1 MKNSVL
7 RAVRRAYTLAAIAL
21 ASAFSASA
29 QSYDFKPIKGFQDAT
44 NDRLEAFLES
54 TVPMKTRKV
63 AVFDCDGTL
72 FGQAPYY
79 LADEA
84 LYDYARRN
92 YEGKT
97 DSLSMAKMKI
107 VDQLLH
113 GDNVGVDFVQNRVR
127 FLSGLTADE
136 IQAIGN
142 DMFHQK
148 FQNKMYP
155 EMKALISNLENF
167 GFEVW
172 ILSASPE
179 LLYQRFCAEQ
189 LGLPEDRI
197 IGVKSR
203 IAEGNVATDE
213 LVYPISQDEGKADVV
228 RTFIKADPLFV
239 GGNSRGDLEMM
250 NTSVGLK
257 IMINPDDTKPE
268 KAAGGKTLR
277 QYWTEDPRCIVE
289 YCNDVPAEGIEY
301 VTEEWGVKSN
311 ATNAKPSETVIN
323 Y

>member
-1 MKNSVL
+1 MKKSVYL
-7 RAVRRAYTLAAIAL
+7 FVFALLGVLSAV
-21 ASAFSASA
+21 A
-29 QSYDFKPIKGFQDAT
+29 QTYEFKPIKGFQDST

-54 TVPMKTRKV
+54 TVPMNTRKV

-84 LYDYARRN
+84 LYDFAKRN

-97 DSLSMAKMKI
+97 DSLSVAKMKI

-127 FLSGLTADE
+127 FLSGLTADQ
-136 IQAIGN
+136 IQAMGN

-148 FQNKMYP
+148 YQNKMYP
-155 EMKALISNLENF
+155 EMKALIANLENF

-189 LGLPEDRI
+189 LGLPADRI
-197 IGVKSR
+197 LGVKSR
-203 IAEGNVATDE
+203 VGEGNVVTDE
-213 LVYPISQDEGKADVV
+213 LVFPVSQDEGKADVV

-257 IMINPDDTKPE
+257 IMINPDDKKPE
-268 KAAGGKTLR
+268 KVADGKTIK
-277 QYWTEDPRCIVE
+277 QYWEADPRCIIE
-289 YCNDVPAEGIEY
+289 YCNDVPTEGITY
-301 VTEEWGVKSN
+301 VTEEWGVKNN
-311 ATNAKPSETVIN
+311 ATNAKPSEVVIN

>member
-1 MKNSVL
+1 MKK
-7 RAVRRAYTLAAIAL
+7 YFYILATAL
-21 ASAFSASA
+21 ISMAGASA
-29 QSYDFKPIKGFQDAT
+29 QTYEYKPIKGFQDST
-44 NDRLEAFLES
+44 NEKIEAFLES
-54 TVPMKTRKV
+54 TVPMETRKV

-84 LYDYARRN
+84 LYDYAKRN
-92 YEGKT
+92 YAGKT
-97 DSLSMAKMKI
+97 DSLSVAKMKV

-142 DMFHQK
+142 TMFHEK
-148 FQNKMYP
+148 YQNKMYP
-155 EMKALISNLENF
+155 EMKSLIKNLENY

-197 IGVKSR
+197 LGVKSR
-203 IAEGNVATDE
+203 VGEGGVVTDE
-213 LVYPISQDEGKADVV
+213 LVYPVSQDEGKADVV

-250 NTSVGLK
+250 NTSVGIKL
-257 IMINPDDTKPE
+257 MINPDDKKAE
-268 KAAGGKTLR
+268 KVADGKTIK
-277 QYWTEDPRCIVE
+277 QYWESDPRCIIE
-289 YCNDVPAEGIEY
+289 YCNDVPEGNYEY
-301 VTEEWGVKSN
+301 VTGEWGVKKN
-311 ATNAKPSETVIN
+311 ATNAKPSEVVIN

>member
-1 MKNSVL
+1 MNKHL
-7 RAVRRAYTLAAIAL
+7 LTLAIL
-21 ASAFSASA
+21 AATAMSASA
-29 QSYDFKPIKGFQDAT
+29 QSYEYKPIKGFQDAT
-44 NDRLEAFLES
+44 NDRIESFLES
-54 TVPMKTRKV
+54 TIPMKTRKV
-63 AVFDCDGTL
+63 AVFDCDCTL

-84 LYDYARRN
+84 LYDYAKRN

-97 DSLSMAKMKI
+97 DSLSVAKMAV

-142 DMFHQK
+142 NMFHEK
-148 FQNKMYP
+148 YQNKMYP
-155 EMKALISNLENF
+155 EMKQLIANLENF

-197 IGVKSR
+197 LGVKSR
-203 IAEGNVATDE
+203 VTDGNVVTDE
-213 LVYPISQDEGKADVV
+213 LVYPVSQDEGKADVV

-257 IMINPDDTKPE
+257 IMINPDDKKAE
-268 KAAGGKTLR
+268 KVAGGKTLKE
-277 QYWTEDPRCIVE
+277 YWEADPRCIVE
-289 YCNDVPAEGIEY
+289 YCNDVPQGNYTY
-301 VTEEWGVKSN
+301 VTEEWGVKNN
-311 ATNAKPSETVIN
+311 ATNEKPSEVVIN

>member
-1 MKNSVL
+1 MKKSL
-7 RAVRRAYTLAAIAL
+7 YLIAL
-21 ASAFSASA
+21 AILGVLTASA
-29 QSYDFKPIKGFQDAT
+29 QSYEFKPIKGFQDST

-54 TVPMKTRKV
+54 TVPMNTRKV

-84 LYDYARRN
+84 LYDFAKRN

-97 DSLSMAKMKI
+97 DSLSVAKMKI

-127 FLSGLTADE
+127 FLSGLTADQ
-136 IQAIGN
+136 IQAMGN

-148 FQNKMYP
+148 YQNKMYP
-155 EMKALISNLENF
+155 EMKALIANLENF

-189 LGLPEDRI
+189 LGLPADRI
-197 IGVKSR
+197 LGVKSR
-203 IAEGNVATDE
+203 VGEGNVVTDE
-213 LVYPISQDEGKADVV
+213 LVFPVSQDEGKADVV

-257 IMINPDDTKPE
+257 IMINPDDKKPE
-268 KAAGGKTLR
+268 KVADGKTIK
-277 QYWTEDPRCIVE
+277 QYWEADPRCIIE
-289 YCNDVPAEGIEY
+289 YCNDVPTEGITY
-301 VTEEWGVKSN
+301 VTEEWGVKNN
-311 ATNAKPSETVIN
+311 ATNAKPSEVVIN

>member
-1 MKNSVL
+1 MGNTLLKGLCSFFLSVSF
-7 RAVRRAYTLAAIAL
+7 IA
-21 ASAFSASA
+21 ASA
-29 QSYDFKPIKGFQDAT
+29 QTYEFKPIKGFQENT
-44 NDRLEAFLES
+44 NEKLEAFLES
-54 TVPMKTRKV
+54 TVPMNTRKV

-84 LYDYARRN
+84 LYDFAKEN

-97 DSLSMAKMKI
+97 DPKSVEKMKI

-136 IQAIGN
+136 IQSIG
-142 DMFHQK
+142 DRMFHEK
-148 FQNKMYP
+148 YQNKMYP
-155 EMKALISNLENF
+155 EMKALIQNLENF

-179 LLYQRFCAEQ
+179 LLYQRFCAQQ

-203 IAEGNVATDE
+203 VGEGNIVTDE
-213 LVYPISQDEGKADVV
+213 LVYPVSQDEGKADVV

-250 NTSVGLK
+250 ETSVGMK
-257 IMINPDDTKPE
+257 IMINPDDKKAE
-268 KAAGGKTLR
+268 KVTGGKTMKE
-277 QYWTEDPRCIVE
+277 YWSADPNCIIE
-289 YCNDVPAEGIEY
+289 YCNDVPTEGITY
-301 VTEEWGVKSN
+301 VTEEWGVKNN
-311 ATNAKPSETVIN
+311 ATNAKPSDVVVN

>member
-1 MKNSVL
+1 MKNRFFL
-7 RAVRRAYTLAAIAL
+7 AL
-21 ASAFSASA
+21 ALAMAFLPAAA
-29 QSYDFKPIKGFQDAT
+29 QSYNFKPIKGFQDST
-44 NDRLEAFLES
+44 NEKLEAFLES
-54 TVPMKTRKV
+54 TVPMNTRKV

-84 LYDYARRN
+84 LYDFAKKN

-97 DSLSMAKMKI
+97 DSLSVAKMAI

-142 DMFHQK
+142 NMFHEK
-148 FQNKMYP
+148 YQNKMYP
-155 EMKALISNLENF
+155 EMKSLIKNLEDY

-189 LGLPEDRI
+189 LGLPADRI
-197 IGVKSR
+197 LGVKSR
-203 IAEGNVATDE
+203 VGEGNIVSDE
-213 LVYPISQDEGKADVV
+213 LVFPVSQDEGKADVV

-250 NTSVGLK
+250 ETSVGLK
-257 IMINPDDTKPE
+257 IMINPDNKKPE
-268 KAAGGKTLR
+268 KVAGGKTIKE
-277 QYWTEDPRCIVE
+277 YWEQDPTCIIE
-289 YCNDVPAEGIEY
+289 YCNDVPNPGQTY

-311 ATNAKPSETVIN
+311 ATNAKPSTVVIN

>member
-1 MKNSVL
+1 MTKHLLGIAMSM
-7 RAVRRAYTLAAIAL
+7 LAI
-21 ASAFSASA
+21 SGAFA
-29 QSYDFKPIKGFQDAT
+29 QSYDYKPIKGFQDST
-44 NDRLEAFLES
+44 NERLEAFLES

-84 LYDYARRN
+84 LYDFAKRN

-97 DSLSMAKMKI
+97 DSLSVAKMKI

-127 FLSGLTADE
+127 FLSGLTADQIQE
-136 IQAIGN
+136 IGDQ
-142 DMFHQK
+142 MFHQK
-148 FQNKMYP
+148 YQNKMYP
-155 EMKALISNLENF
+155 EMKALISNLENY

-179 LLYQRFCAEQ
+179 LLYQKFCAEQ

-197 IGVKSR
+197 LGVKSTVG
-203 IAEGNVATDE
+203 EGNIVSDQ
-213 LVYPISQDEGKADVV
+213 LVYPVSQDEGKADVV
-228 RTFIKADPLFV
+228 RTFIKTDPLFV

-250 NTSVGLK
+250 NT
-257 IMINPDDTKPE
+257 
-268 KAAGGKTLR
+268 
-277 QYWTEDPRCIVE
+277 
-289 YCNDVPAEGIEY
+289 
-301 VTEEWGVKSN
+301 
-311 ATNAKPSETVIN
+311 
-323 Y
+323 

>member
-1 MKNSVL
+1 MKKSL
-7 RAVRRAYTLAAIAL
+7 YLIAL
-21 ASAFSASA
+21 SIFAFLSATA
-29 QSYDFKPIKGFQDAT
+29 QTYEFKPIKGFQDKT

-84 LYDYARRN
+84 LYDFAKRN

-97 DSLSMAKMKI
+97 DSLSVAKMKI

-127 FLSGLTADE
+127 FLSGLTADQ

-142 DMFHQK
+142 DMFHEK
-148 FQNKMYP
+148 YQNKMYP
-155 EMKALISNLENF
+155 EMKALIANLENF

-203 IAEGNVATDE
+203 VGEGNIVTDE
-213 LVYPISQDEGKADVV
+213 LVYPVSQDEGKADVV

-250 NTSVGLK
+250 NT
-257 IMINPDDTKPE
+257 
-268 KAAGGKTLR
+268 
-277 QYWTEDPRCIVE
+277 
-289 YCNDVPAEGIEY
+289 
-301 VTEEWGVKSN
+301 
-311 ATNAKPSETVIN
+311 
-323 Y
+323 

>member
-1 MKNSVL
+1 MKKSFYLIVL
-7 RAVRRAYTLAAIAL
+7 AIL
-21 ASAFSASA
+21 GIVSASA
-29 QSYDFKPIKGFQDAT
+29 QTYEFKPIKGFQDAT

-84 LYDYARRN
+84 LYEYAKKN

-97 DSLSMAKMKI
+97 DSLSVAKMKI

-142 DMFHQK
+142 NMFHEK
-148 FQNKMYP
+148 YQNKMYP
-155 EMKALISNLENF
+155 EMKALINNLENF

-197 IGVKSR
+197 LGVKSR
-203 IAEGNVATDE
+203 VGEGNIVTDE
-213 LVYPISQDEGKADVV
+213 LVYPVSQDEGKADVV

-257 IMINPDDTKPE
+257 IMINPDDKKPE
-268 KAAGGKTLR
+268 KVANGKTIK
-277 QYWTEDPRCIVE
+277 QYWQADPRCIIE
-289 YCNDVPAEGIEY
+289 YCNDVPTEGITY
-301 VTEEWGVKSN
+301 VTEEWGVKNN
-311 ATNAKPSETVIN
+311 ATNAKPSEVVIN

>member
-1 MKNSVL
+1 M
-7 RAVRRAYTLAAIAL
+7 AILAATAM
-21 ASAFSASA
+21 SASA
-29 QSYDFKPIKGFQDAT
+29 QSYEYKPIKGFQDAT
-44 NDRLEAFLES
+44 NDRIESFLES
-54 TVPMKTRKV
+54 TIPMKTRKV

-84 LYDYARRN
+84 LYDYAKRN

-97 DSLSMAKMKI
+97 DSLSVAKMAV

-142 DMFHQK
+142 NMFHEK
-148 FQNKMYP
+148 YQNKMYP
-155 EMKALISNLENF
+155 EMKQLIANLENF

-197 IGVKSR
+197 LGVKSR
-203 IAEGNVATDE
+203 VTDGNVVTDE
-213 LVYPISQDEGKADVV
+213 LVYPVSQDEGKADVV

-257 IMINPDDTKPE
+257 IMINPDDKKAE
-268 KAAGGKTLR
+268 KVAGGKTLKE
-277 QYWTEDPRCIVE
+277 YWEADPRCIVE
-289 YCNDVPAEGIEY
+289 YCNDVPQGNYTY
-301 VTEEWGVKSN
+301 VTEEWGVKNN
-311 ATNAKPSETVIN
+311 ATNEKPSEVVIN

>member
-1 MKNSVL
+1 MKKTFIFVM
-7 RAVRRAYTLAAIAL
+7 AL
-21 ASAFSASA
+21 VFGLFCADA
-29 QSYDFKPIKGFQDAT
+29 QTYEYKPIKGFQDLT
-44 NDRLEAFLES
+44 NERLEAFLES
-54 TVPMKTRKV
+54 TVPMQTRKV

-84 LYDYARRN
+84 LYEFAKKN

-97 DSLSMAKMKI
+97 DSLSVAKMKI

-136 IQAIGN
+136 IQSIG
-142 DMFHQK
+142 DAMFHEK
-148 FQNKMYP
+148 YQNKMYQ
-155 EMKALISNLENF
+155 EMKSLIKNLENY

-197 IGVKSR
+197 LGVKSR
-203 IAEGNVATDE
+203 VGEGNVVTDE
-213 LVYPISQDEGKADVV
+213 LVFPVSQDEGKADVV

-250 NTSVGLK
+250 ETSVGLK
-257 IMINPDDTKPE
+257 IMINPDDKKPE
-268 KAAGGKTLR
+268 KVANGKTIK
-277 QYWTEDPRCIVE
+277 QYWEADPNCIIE
-289 YCNDVPAEGIEY
+289 YCNDVPTEGITY
-301 VTEEWGVKSN
+301 VTEEWGVKNN
-311 ATNAKPSETVIN
+311 ATNAKPSQVVIN

>member
-1 MKNSVL
+1 MKKSFYL
-7 RAVRRAYTLAAIAL
+7 IAMAIL
-21 ASAFSASA
+21 GAFSAMA
-29 QSYDFKPIKGFQDAT
+29 QTYEFKPVKGFQDAT
-44 NDRLEAFLES
+44 NERLEAFLES

-84 LYDYARRN
+84 LYDFAKRN

-97 DSLSMAKMKI
+97 DSLSVAKMKI

-127 FLSGLTADE
+127 FLSGLTADQ

-142 DMFHQK
+142 DMFHEK
-148 FQNKMYP
+148 YQNKMYP
-155 EMKALISNLENF
+155 EMKSLIANLENY

-203 IAEGNVATDE
+203 VGEGNVVTDE
-213 LVYPISQDEGKADVV
+213 LVYPVSQDEGKADVV

-257 IMINPDDTKPE
+257 IMINPDDKKPE
-268 KAAGGKTLR
+268 KVAGGKTIK
-277 QYWTEDPRCIVE
+277 QYWAADPRCIIE
-289 YCNDVPAEGIEY
+289 YCNDVPTEGITY
-301 VTEEWGVKSN
+301 VTEEWGVKNN
-311 ATNAKPSETVIN
+311 ATNAKPSEVVIN

>member
-1 MKNSVL
+1 MKKSL
-7 RAVRRAYTLAAIAL
+7 YLIAL
-21 ASAFSASA
+21 VILGVFSANA
-29 QSYDFKPIKGFQDAT
+29 QTYEFKPIKGFQDNT
-44 NDRLEAFLES
+44 NERLEAFLES

-84 LYDYARRN
+84 LYEFAKRN

-97 DSLSMAKMKI
+97 DSLSVAKMKI

-142 DMFHQK
+142 DMFHEK
-148 FQNKMYP
+148 YQNKMYP
-155 EMKALISNLENF
+155 EMKSLIANLENY

-203 IAEGNVATDE
+203 VGEGNIVTDE
-213 LVYPISQDEGKADVV
+213 LVYPVSQDEGKADVV

-257 IMINPDDTKPE
+257 IMINPDDKKPE
-268 KAAGGKTLR
+268 KVAGGKTIK
-277 QYWTEDPRCIVE
+277 QYWQADPRCIIE
-289 YCNDVPAEGIEY
+289 YCNDVPTEGITY

-311 ATNAKPSETVIN
+311 ATNAKPSEVVIN

>member
-1 MKNSVL
+1 MNKHL
-7 RAVRRAYTLAAIAL
+7 LTLAIL
-21 ASAFSASA
+21 AATAMSASA
-29 QSYDFKPIKGFQDAT
+29 QSYEYKPIKGFQDAT
-44 NDRLEAFLES
+44 NDRIESFLES
-54 TVPMKTRKV
+54 TIPMKTRKV

-84 LYDYARRN
+84 LYDYAKRN

-97 DSLSMAKMKI
+97 DSLSVAKMAV

-142 DMFHQK
+142 NMFHEK
-148 FQNKMYP
+148 YQNKMYP
-155 EMKALISNLENF
+155 EMKQLIANLENF

-197 IGVKSR
+197 LGVKSR
-203 IAEGNVATDE
+203 VTDGNVVTDE
-213 LVYPISQDEGKADVV
+213 LVYPVSQDEGKADVV

-239 GGNSRGDLEMM
+239 GGNSRSDLEMM

-257 IMINPDDTKPE
+257 IMINPDDKKAE
-268 KAAGGKTLR
+268 KVAGGKTLKE
-277 QYWTEDPRCIVE
+277 YWEADPRCIVE
-289 YCNDVPAEGIEY
+289 YCNDVPQGNYTY
-301 VTEEWGVKSN
+301 VTEEWGVKNN
-311 ATNAKPSETVIN
+311 ATNEKPSEVVIN

>member
-1 MKNSVL
+1 MKKFL
-7 RAVRRAYTLAAIAL
+7 LTLALGAAIAFG
-21 ASAFSASA
+21 ADA
-29 QSYDFKPIKGFQDAT
+29 QNYQFKPIKGFQDST
-44 NDRLEAFLES
+44 NDKLEAFLES
-54 TVPMKTRKV
+54 TIPMKTRKV

-84 LYDYARRN
+84 LYDFAKRTYA
-92 YEGKT
+92 GKT
-97 DSLSMAKMKI
+97 DSLSVAKMKV

-142 DMFHQK
+142 TMFNEK
-148 FQNKMYP
+148 YKNKMYP
-155 EMKALISNLENF
+155 EMKQLIRNLEDY

-197 IGVKSR
+197 LGVKSR
-203 IAEGNVATDE
+203 VGEGNVVTDE
-213 LVYPISQDEGKADVV
+213 LVFPVAQDAGKADVV

-239 GGNSRGDLEMM
+239 GGNSRGDFEMM
-250 NTSVGLK
+250 QTSRGLK
-257 IMINPDDTKPE
+257 MMINPDDKKAE
-268 KAAGGKTLR
+268 KITGGKTLK
-277 QYWTEDPRCIVE
+277 QFWSEDPTCLVE
-289 YCNDVPAEGIEY
+289 YCNDVPTEGLEY
-301 VTEEWGVKSN
+301 VTEEWGVKNN
-311 ATNAKPSETVIN
+311 ATNAKPSEVVIN

>member
-1 MKNSVL
+1 MKKFL
-7 RAVRRAYTLAAIAL
+7 LTLALGAAIAFG
-21 ASAFSASA
+21 ADA
-29 QSYDFKPIKGFQDAT
+29 QNYQFKPIKGFQDST
-44 NDRLEAFLES
+44 NDKLEAFLES
-54 TVPMKTRKV
+54 TIPMKTRKV

-84 LYDYARRN
+84 LYDFAKRTYA
-92 YEGKT
+92 GKT
-97 DSLSMAKMKI
+97 DSLSVAKMRV

-142 DMFHQK
+142 TMFNEK
-148 FQNKMYP
+148 YKNKMYP
-155 EMKALISNLENF
+155 EMKQLIRNLEDY

-197 IGVKSR
+197 LGVKSR
-203 IAEGNVATDE
+203 VGEGNVVTDE
-213 LVYPISQDEGKADVV
+213 LVFPVAQDAGKADVV

-239 GGNSRGDLEMM
+239 GGNSRGDFEMM
-250 NTSVGLK
+250 QTSRGLK
-257 IMINPDDTKPE
+257 IMINPDDKKAE
-268 KAAGGKTLR
+268 KITGGKTLK
-277 QYWTEDPRCIVE
+277 QFWSEDPTCLVE
-289 YCNDVPAEGIEY
+289 YCNDVPTEGLEY
-301 VTEEWGVKSN
+301 VTEEWGVKNN
-311 ATNAKPSETVIN
+311 ATNAKPSEVVIN

>member
-1 MKNSVL
+1 MKKHFL
-7 RAVRRAYTLAAIAL
+7 LAAAAMVIASL
-21 ASAFSASA
+21 TLSA
-29 QSYDFKPIKGFQDAT
+29 QTYEYKPIKGFQDKT
-44 NDRLEAFLES
+44 NAQIEAFLES

-84 LYDYARRN
+84 LYEYAKKN

-97 DSLSMAKMKI
+97 DAKSKEKMKI

-136 IQAIGN
+136 IQTIGN
-142 DMFHQK
+142 NMFHEK
-148 FQNKMYP
+148 YQNKMYP
-155 EMKALISNLENF
+155 EMKALIRNLEDY

-197 IGVKSR
+197 LGVKSR
-203 IAEGNVATDE
+203 VGEGGVVTDE
-213 LVYPISQDEGKADVV
+213 LVYPVSQDEGKADVV

-257 IMINPDDTKPE
+257 IMINPDDKKPE
-268 KAAGGKTLR
+268 KVAGGKTIK
-277 QYWTEDPRCIVE
+277 QYWENDPRCIIE
-289 YCNDVPAEGIEY
+289 YCNDVPTEGIQY
-301 VTEEWGVKSN
+301 VTEEWGVKNN
-311 ATNAKPSETVIN
+311 AANAKPSEVVIN

>member
-1 MKNSVL
+1 MKKSL
-7 RAVRRAYTLAAIAL
+7 YLIAL
-21 ASAFSASA
+21 AILGVLTASA
-29 QSYDFKPIKGFQDAT
+29 QSYEFKPIKGFQDST

-54 TVPMKTRKV
+54 TVPMNTRKV

-84 LYDYARRN
+84 LYDFAKRN

-97 DSLSMAKMKI
+97 DSLSVAKMKI
-107 VDQLLH
+107 VNQLLH

-127 FLSGLTADE
+127 FLSGLTADQ
-136 IQAIGN
+136 IQAMGN

-148 FQNKMYP
+148 YQNKMYP
-155 EMKALISNLENF
+155 EMKALIANLENF

-189 LGLPEDRI
+189 LGLPADRI
-197 IGVKSR
+197 LGVKSR
-203 IAEGNVATDE
+203 VGEGNVVTDE
-213 LVYPISQDEGKADVV
+213 LVFPVSQDEGKADVV

-257 IMINPDDTKPE
+257 IMINPDDKKPE
-268 KAAGGKTLR
+268 KVADGKTIK
-277 QYWTEDPRCIVE
+277 QYWEADPRCIIE
-289 YCNDVPAEGIEY
+289 YCNDVPTEGITY
-301 VTEEWGVKSN
+301 VTEEWGVKNN
-311 ATNAKPSETVIN
+311 ATNAKPSEVVIN

>member
-1 MKNSVL
+1 MKKTFIL
-7 RAVRRAYTLAAIAL
+7 IMAL
-21 ASAFSASA
+21 FIGFVCADA
-29 QSYDFKPIKGFQDAT
+29 QTYEFKPIKGFKDLT
-44 NDRLEAFLES
+44 NERLEAFLES
-54 TVPMKTRKV
+54 TVPMQTRKV

-84 LYDYARRN
+84 LYEFAKKN

-97 DSLSMAKMKI
+97 DSLSVAKMKI

-136 IQAIGN
+136 IQSIGN
-142 DMFHQK
+142 AMFHEK
-148 FQNKMYP
+148 YQNKMYP
-155 EMKALISNLENF
+155 EMKSLIKNLENY

-197 IGVKSR
+197 LGVKSR
-203 IAEGNVATDE
+203 VGEGGVVTDE
-213 LVYPISQDEGKADVV
+213 LVYPVSQDEGKADVV
-228 RTFIKADPLFV
+228 RTFIKTDPLFV

-250 NTSVGLK
+250 ETSVGLK
-257 IMINPDDTKPE
+257 IMINPDDSKPE
-268 KAAGGKTLR
+268 KVANGKTIK
-277 QYWTEDPRCIVE
+277 QYWEADPNCIIE
-289 YCNDVPAEGIEY
+289 YCNDVPTGGYEY
-301 VTEEWGVKSN
+301 VTGEWGVKKN
-311 ATNAKPSETVIN
+311 ATNAKPSEVVIN

>member
-1 MKNSVL
+1 MKRPFL
-7 RAVRRAYTLAAIAL
+7 ILALACAFAIA
-21 ASAFSASA
+21 ADA
-29 QSYDFKPIKGFQDAT
+29 QTYEYKPIKGFQDSSNAKI
-44 NDRLEAFLES
+44 EAFLES

-84 LYDYARRN
+84 LYDYAKRT
-92 YEGKT
+92 YAGKT
-97 DSLSMAKMKI
+97 DARSKEKMQI
-107 VDQLLH
+107 VDSLLH
-113 GDNVGVDFVQNRVR
+113 GDNVGVEFVQNRVR
-127 FLSGLTADE
+127 FLSGMTADQ
-136 IQAIGN
+136 IQALGN
-142 DMFHQK
+142 NMFHQK
-148 FQNKMYP
+148 YQNKMYP
-155 EMKALISNLENF
+155 EMKQLIANLENY

-197 IGVKSR
+197 LGVKSR
-203 IAEGNVATDE
+203 VGEGGVVTDE
-213 LVYPISQDEGKADVV
+213 LVYPVSQDEGKADVV

-250 NTSVGLK
+250 ETSVGLK
-257 IMINPDDTKPE
+257 LMINPDNKKPE
-268 KAAGGKTLR
+268 KVAGGKTIK
-277 QYWTEDPRCIVE
+277 QYWEADPNCIIE
-289 YCNDVPAEGIEY
+289 YCNDVPTGDYEY
-301 VTEEWGVKSN
+301 VTKEWGVKNN
-311 ATNAKPSETVIN
+311 ATNAKPSEVVIN

>member
-1 MKNSVL
+1 MKKL
-7 RAVRRAYTLAAIAL
+7 FFIAAL
-21 ASAFSASA
+21 AISAAFVSDA
-29 QSYDFKPIKGFQDAT
+29 QTYQYKPIAGFADENNA
-44 NDRLEAFLES
+44 RIEAFLES
-54 TVPMKTRKV
+54 TIPMKTRKV

-84 LYDYARRN
+84 LYEYAKKN
-92 YEGKT
+92 YEGKK
-97 DSLSMAKMKI
+97 DSLSVAKMKI
-107 VDQLLH
+107 VDELLH

-127 FLSGLTADE
+127 FLSGLTADQ
-136 IQAIGN
+136 IQQIGK
-142 DMFHQK
+142 DMFK
-148 FQNKMYP
+148 EKYQNKMYP
-155 EMKALISNLENF
+155 EMKSLINNLENY

-179 LLYQRFCAEQ
+179 LLYQGFCAEQ

-203 IAEGNVATDE
+203 VTADNVVTDQ
-213 LVYPISQDEGKADVV
+213 LVYPVSQDEGKAEVV

-250 NTSVGLK
+250 NTSRGLK
-257 IMINPDDTKPE
+257 IMINPDDKKAE
-268 KAAGGKTLR
+268 KVADGKTLK
-277 QYWTEDPRCIVE
+277 QYWSEDPNCIVE
-289 YCNDVPAEGIEY
+289 YCNDVPTEGLEY
-301 VTEEWGVKSN
+301 VTEEWGVKNN
-311 ATNAKPSETVIN
+311 ATNAKPSKVVIN

>member
-1 MKNSVL
+1 MKKL
-7 RAVRRAYTLAAIAL
+7 ILTLAAL
-21 ASAFSASA
+21 AAGAFFASA
-29 QSYDFKPIKGFQDAT
+29 QSYEYKPIEGFQDAT
-44 NDRLEAFLES
+44 NARLESFLKS
-54 TVPMKTRKV
+54 TIPMQTRKV

-84 LYDYARRN
+84 LYEYAKKN

-97 DSLSMAKMKI
+97 DSLSQAKMAI

-127 FLSGLTADE
+127 FLSGLTSE
-136 IQAIGN
+136 EVQKMGN
-142 DMFHQK
+142 DMYHEK
-148 FQNKMYP
+148 FEGKMYP
-155 EMKALISNLENF
+155 EMKALLRNLENF

-179 LLYQRFCAEQ
+179 LLYQQFCNEQ
-189 LGLPEDRI
+189 LGFPVDRI
-197 IGVKSR
+197 LGVKSR
-203 IAEGNVATDE
+203 VAEGNIVTDE
-213 LVYPISQDEGKADVV
+213 LVYPVSQDEGKADVV
-228 RTFIKADPLFV
+228 RTFIKADPLLV

-268 KAAGGKTLR
+268 KVADGKTLKA
-277 QYWTEDPRCIVE
+277 YWEADPNCIVE
-289 YCNDVPAEGIEY
+289 YCNDVPEGNYTY

-311 ATNAKPSETVIN
+311 ATNAKPAAK
-323 Y
+323 

>member
-1 MKNSVL
+1 MKKSFILVI
-7 RAVRRAYTLAAIAL
+7 TLLLGLFIAD
-21 ASAFSASA
+21 A
-29 QSYDFKPIKGFQDAT
+29 QTYDFKPIKGFQDLT
-44 NDRLEAFLES
+44 NERLEAFLES

-84 LYDYARRN
+84 LYEFAKKNYA
-92 YEGKT
+92 GKT
-97 DSLSMAKMKI
+97 DSLSVAKMKI

-136 IQAIGN
+136 IQSIGN
-142 DMFHQK
+142 AMFHEK
-148 FQNKMYP
+148 YQNKMYP
-155 EMKALISNLENF
+155 EMKALIKNLENY

-203 IAEGNVATDE
+203 VGAGGVVTDE
-213 LVYPISQDEGKADVV
+213 LVYPVSQDEGKADVV

-250 NTSVGLK
+250 ETSVGLK
-257 IMINPDDTKPE
+257 IMINPDNKKAE
-268 KAAGGKTLR
+268 KVANGKTIK
-277 QYWTEDPRCIVE
+277 QYWEADPNCIIE
-289 YCNDVPAEGIEY
+289 YCNDVPTEGQTY
-301 VTEEWGVKSN
+301 VTQEWGVKSN
-311 ATNAKPSETVIN
+311 ATNAKPSEVVIN

>member
-1 MKNSVL
+1 MNKHL
-7 RAVRRAYTLAAIAL
+7 LTLAIL
-21 ASAFSASA
+21 AATAMSASA
-29 QSYDFKPIKGFQDAT
+29 QSYEYKPIKGFQDAT
-44 NDRLEAFLES
+44 NDRIESFLES
-54 TVPMKTRKV
+54 TIPMKTRKV

-84 LYDYARRN
+84 LYDYAKRN

-97 DSLSMAKMKI
+97 DSLSVAKMAV

-142 DMFHQK
+142 NMFHEK
-148 FQNKMYP
+148 YQNKMYP
-155 EMKALISNLENF
+155 EMKQLIANLENF

-197 IGVKSR
+197 LGVKSR
-203 IAEGNVATDE
+203 VTDGNVVTDE
-213 LVYPISQDEGKADVV
+213 LVYPVSQDEGKADVV

-257 IMINPDDTKPE
+257 IMINPDDKKAE
-268 KAAGGKTLR
+268 KVAGGKTLKE
-277 QYWTEDPRCIVE
+277 YWEADPRCIVE
-289 YCNDVPAEGIEY
+289 YCNDVPQGNYTY
-301 VTEEWGVKSN
+301 VTEEWGVKNN
-311 ATNAKPSETVIN
+311 ATNEKPSEVVIN

>member
-1 MKNSVL
+1 MKKTL
-7 RAVRRAYTLAAIAL
+7 FTILTLAG
-21 ASAFSASA
+21 AFLCADA
-29 QSYDFKPIKGFQDAT
+29 QTYSYKPIAGFQDKT
-44 NDRLEAFLES
+44 NEQIEAFLES

-84 LYDYARRN
+84 LYEYAKQN

-97 DSLSMAKMKI
+97 DSLSVAKMKV

-127 FLSGLTADE
+127 FLSGLNADE

-142 DMFHQK
+142 NMFHEK
-148 FQNKMYP
+148 YQNKMYP
-155 EMKALISNLENF
+155 EMKSLIKNLENY

-197 IGVKSR
+197 LGVKSR
-203 IAEGNVATDE
+203 VGEGGVVTDE
-213 LVYPISQDEGKADVV
+213 LVYPVSQDEGKADVV

-250 NTSVGLK
+250 ETSVGLK
-257 IMINPDDTKPE
+257 IMINPDDKKPE
-268 KAAGGKTLR
+268 KVANGRTIK
-277 QYWTEDPRCIVE
+277 QYWEADPNCIIE
-289 YCNDVPAEGIEY
+289 YCNDVPTEGITY
-301 VTEEWGVKSN
+301 VTEEWGVKNN
-311 ATNAKPSETVIN
+311 ATNAKPSEIVIN

>member
-1 MKNSVL
+1 MKKSFYL
-7 RAVRRAYTLAAIAL
+7 IAMSIL
-21 ASAFSASA
+21 GAFSAMA
-29 QSYDFKPIKGFQDAT
+29 QTYEFKPVKGFQDAT
-44 NDRLEAFLES
+44 NERLEAFLES

-84 LYDYARRN
+84 LYDFAKRN

-97 DSLSMAKMKI
+97 DSLSVAKMKI

-127 FLSGLTADE
+127 FLSGLTADQ

-142 DMFHQK
+142 DMFHEK
-148 FQNKMYP
+148 YQNKMYP
-155 EMKALISNLENF
+155 EMKSLIANLENY

-203 IAEGNVATDE
+203 VGEGNVVTDE
-213 LVYPISQDEGKADVV
+213 LVYPVSQDEGKADVV

-257 IMINPDDTKPE
+257 IMINPDDKKPE
-268 KAAGGKTLR
+268 KVAGGKTIK
-277 QYWTEDPRCIVE
+277 QYWEADPRCIIE
-289 YCNDVPAEGIEY
+289 YCNDVPTEGITY
-301 VTEEWGVKSN
+301 VTEEWGVKNN
-311 ATNAKPSETVIN
+311 ATNAKPSEVVIN